1 MAFFFSDSTSSWDSC
16 AARRPGPPPQ
26 VTTYGAASG
35 RHCRHCALG
44 CAREEFPP
52 DMAAA
57 AAPPFTHPS
66 AYQYY
71 LKHAESLYEKATKLR
86 VQEAQEREKEGALTE
101 ARKLKRARGEDASS
115 GTARLSSGRGS
126 GEGGG
131 GGEGTGS
138 GGGGASAEDGRRA
151 VGVLDAAS
159 AARARRLLGGLLVG
173 TLQEAKRQANL
184 RPPEAPSEGAERE
197 AEAAQVTAIAACAFA
212 HDKDLAGCS
221 VRFFRTKAKPQL
233 FWKPRKLSRSM
244 ESALDAQEVLFKAEL
259 QKRELMLG
267 ALKPRDTKEAEKK
280 G

>member
-1 MAFFFSDSTSSWDSC
+1 M
-16 AARRPGPPPQ
+16 
-26 VTTYGAASG
+26 
-35 RHCRHCALG
+35 
-44 CAREEFPP
+44 
-52 DMAAA
+52 

-66 AYQYY
+66 AYKYY
-71 LKHAESLYEKATKLR
+71 LKHAESLFEKATKLR

-115 GTARLSSGRGS
+115 GTARPAASGSGSGS

-131 GGEGTGS
+131 SGEGTGS
-138 GGGGASAEDGRRA
+138 GGGGTSAEDGRRA

-212 HDKDLAGCS
+212 HGKDLAGCS
-221 VRFFRTKAKPQL
+221 VRFFRTRAKPQL

-259 QKRELMLG
+259 QKRELVLG
-267 ALKPRDTKEAEKK
+267 ALKPRDIKEAEKK